1 MARTA
6 PVPNIPAIP
15 GMNPGVFIMGGGG
28 AGGGGG
34 GAGGSGSGGKQGGN
48 GSNGGKDASGGGK
61 SGCGSAG
68 GDGAGCPNHH
78 GGKKSGMA
86 AKGDPVDVV
95 TGRVFTIPAV
105 DLELPGPLPL
115 SIVRSYT
122 TAAFERDVGLGFG
135 WSHSL
140 AWEIEVRQRILRVWT
155 DDGPVD
161 LDTMP
166 VGAGVAGPH
175 GWVLAREERGF
186 VLDTGDGRWY
196 VFAEAAGKRFRL
208 TAIKDRYNNEIRL
221 SYREGVLTEITDSVG
236 RIVRVRR
243 APDGRIGAF
252 EIKNARERGV
262 WVPFAQYSY
271 DAAGDLTS
279 ATDADGY
286 TTRYTYQEHLLTSHT
301 SPTGLTF
308 SFRYDDRRR
317 CVETWGAYG
326 DGRDRSLAEDAP
338 THLADGRTVARGI
351 YHCKLEFGEGG
362 YVEVADSITVH
373 RYFGNRF
380 GKLDKAV
387 SAGAVF
393 SRTYDE
399 HGHLRTF
406 VDPVGAMTVWQRD
419 RLGRELSITDPLGR
433 MTKIERD
440 PDGHIR
446 RAIDP
451 AGGITEIGRTP
462 DGLIWTD
469 PLGAVFQVRQ
479 DAHGRLIETVAPNGG
494 RTTYRYDDLGNMV
507 EKTDALG
514 GKTQLAY
521 DYWGRCRSIRD
532 TSGAVLSYTY
542 DNRGN
547 LTGVHRPDGG
557 TTRYEY
563 DGMGDCTAVLQP
575 NQQVTRFVRG
585 GFHKLCEVHKP
596 NGEITRFR
604 YNREGRLVEI
614 QNALGERHR
623 IELDAAGMV
632 TSERGFDGRVSRTK
646 YDYNGRVISFQNA
659 AGERTEYTYDLAGQL
674 VARTFDDGSVERF
687 TYDDRGDV
695 IAAESP
701 AGSFTYERN
710 AVGWVVSETQIVGG
724 EAATVR
730 RTFDLMGDVVER
742 TTSFGHSA
750 RWIRNVGGLAEKVIL
765 DGRDEVR
772 VAYDAAGRE
781 VCRALPR
788 GGRIESAWDLM
799 DRLVERRVCAP
810 SSRVHVG
817 PNEPEWVGPAPA
829 SVTVHQAYRYSP
841 ASELVEAWDQAYGTR
856 RFEYDP
862 ASQILANV
870 PEHERAELFR
880 YDACGN
886 VFDVAAGKKD
896 RSYGPGNR
904 LLRKGDTELL
914 WDDDAR
920 LKETRARTPAGAL
933 EVTQYTWDARGLLQS
948 VERADGTV
956 VEFSYDPDARRVA
969 KRVSR
974 RLSTGELRPESA
986 TRFVWDGAELVHEIR
1001 QVTGDAAAHAVPT
1014 VDARTYVFEAGAPWA
1029 QRAGEGEWYHYLN
1042 DEIGTPERLVG
1053 PDGAVACELRRSA
1066 WGKVEPARN
1075 ALAPVSTPIRFR
1087 GQYWDEEIGLCY
1099 NRNRYYD
1106 PEAGRYISADPIGV
1120 LGGLNG
1126 FAYAENQPTRLVDP
1140 DGLMA
1145 KAGTEIET
1153 AGGKTHHGSS
1163 TFGGALDPALQTAVA
1178 DAHKKFDDGKV
1189 AGPAPSSAGH
1199 CAEIDAL
1206 NNLAKDIRQDRK
1218 QNGKTLKDPAAEDI
1232 EIRKELQKQ
1241 VKEGKM
1247 TTTDRRGKL
1256 MDPCKFC
1263 AQVLRELGL
1272 HPANNGGTGKK
1283 NGVIGSDGKAWNGNV
1298 WLAGRSV
1305 PFRTAPSSTPPFE
1318 GT

>member
-1 MARTA
+1 
-6 PVPNIPAIP
+6 
-15 GMNPGVFIMGGGG
+15 
-28 AGGGGG
+28 
-34 GAGGSGSGGKQGGN
+34 
-48 GSNGGKDASGGGK
+48 
-61 SGCGSAG
+61 
-68 GDGAGCPNHH
+68 
-78 GGKKSGMA
+78 MA

-186 VLDTGDGRWY
+186 VLDSGDGHWY

-326 DGRDRSLAEDAP
+326 DGRDRSLAEDVP

-399 HGHLRTF
+399 HG
-406 VDPVGAMTVWQRD
+406 
-419 RLGRELSITDPLGR
+419 
-433 MTKIERD
+433 
-440 PDGHIR
+440 
-446 RAIDP
+446 
-451 AGGITEIGRTP
+451 
-462 DGLIWTD
+462 
-469 PLGAVFQVRQ
+469 
-479 DAHGRLIETVAPNGG
+479 
-494 RTTYRYDDLGNMV
+494 
-507 EKTDALG
+507 DALG

-547 LTGVHRPDGG
+547 LTGVLRPDGG

-563 DGMGDCTAVLQP
+563 DGIGDCTAVLQP

-596 NGEITRFR
+596 NGESTRFR

-614 QNALGERHR
+614 KNALGERHR

-646 YDYNGRVISFQNA
+646 YDYNGRLISFQNA
-659 AGERTEYTYDLAGQL
+659 TGERTEYTYDLAGQL

-701 AGSFTYERN
+701 AGSFT
-710 AVGWVVSETQIVGG
+710 
-724 EAATVR
+724 
-730 RTFDLMGDVVER
+730 
-742 TTSFGHSA
+742 
-750 RWIRNVGGLAEKVIL
+750 
-765 DGRDEVR
+765 
-772 VAYDAAGRE
+772 
-781 VCRALPR
+781 
-788 GGRIESAWDLM
+788 
-799 DRLVERRVCAP
+799 
-810 SSRVHVG
+810 
-817 PNEPEWVGPAPA
+817 
-829 SVTVHQAYRYSP
+829 
-841 ASELVEAWDQAYGTR
+841 
-856 RFEYDP
+856 
-862 ASQILANV
+862 
-870 PEHERAELFR
+870 
-880 YDACGN
+880 
-886 VFDVAAGKKD
+886 
-896 RSYGPGNR
+896 
-904 LLRKGDTELL
+904 
-914 WDDDAR
+914 
-920 LKETRARTPAGAL
+920 
-933 EVTQYTWDARGLLQS
+933 
-948 VERADGTV
+948 
-956 VEFSYDPDARRVA
+956 
-969 KRVSR
+969 
-974 RLSTGELRPESA
+974 
-986 TRFVWDGAELVHEIR
+986 
-1001 QVTGDAAAHAVPT
+1001 
-1014 VDARTYVFEAGAPWA
+1014 
-1029 QRAGEGEWYHYLN
+1029 
-1042 DEIGTPERLVG
+1042 
-1053 PDGAVACELRRSA
+1053 
-1066 WGKVEPARN
+1066 
-1075 ALAPVSTPIRFR
+1075 
-1087 GQYWDEEIGLCY
+1087 
-1099 NRNRYYD
+1099 
-1106 PEAGRYISADPIGV
+1106 
-1120 LGGLNG
+1120 
-1126 FAYAENQPTRLVDP
+1126 
-1140 DGLMA
+1140 
-1145 KAGTEIET
+1145 
-1153 AGGKTHHGSS
+1153 
-1163 TFGGALDPALQTAVA
+1163 
-1178 DAHKKFDDGKV
+1178 
-1189 AGPAPSSAGH
+1189 
-1199 CAEIDAL
+1199 
-1206 NNLAKDIRQDRK
+1206 
-1218 QNGKTLKDPAAEDI
+1218 
-1232 EIRKELQKQ
+1232 
-1241 VKEGKM
+1241 
-1247 TTTDRRGKL
+1247 
-1256 MDPCKFC
+1256 
-1263 AQVLRELGL
+1263 
-1272 HPANNGGTGKK
+1272 
-1283 NGVIGSDGKAWNGNV
+1283 
-1298 WLAGRSV
+1298 
-1305 PFRTAPSSTPPFE
+1305 
-1318 GT
+1318 